1 MFFLRRFFYVV
12 FPIAFNA
19 ESVFQIQFIC
29 FCTQLY
35 MIYYAG
41 SRPHTSRGKYR
52 IEIFN
57 DVIFMMMIY
66 HLICFSDF
74 NSSMEARFEMGY
86 SQVSLIGILITVNIS
101 SMVFTSC
108 VDMKRARVLKTLE
121 KAKMKRIEES
131 SEILLIHTDYWMSEV
146 KDKVKTDYLK

>member
-1 MFFLRRFFYVV
+1 
-12 FPIAFNA
+12 
-19 ESVFQIQFIC
+19 
-29 FCTQLY
+29 
-35 MIYYAG
+35 
-41 SRPHTSRGKYR
+41 
-52 IEIFN
+52 
-57 DVIFMMMIY
+57 
-66 HLICFSDF
+66 
-74 NSSMEARFEMGY
+74 MEARFEMGY